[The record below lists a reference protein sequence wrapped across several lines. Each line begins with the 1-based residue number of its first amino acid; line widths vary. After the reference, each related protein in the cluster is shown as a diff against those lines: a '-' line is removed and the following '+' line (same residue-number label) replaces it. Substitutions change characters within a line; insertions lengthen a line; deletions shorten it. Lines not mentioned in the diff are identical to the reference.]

1 MRLDH
6 LNGSAPPKLAPEL
19 KFRNSIFFQQIT
31 FLTLFYVRQ
40 QYLHSMLQQQYFG
53 ADYQMR
59 FRRAILPIVI
69 RIITICRYILIRTD
83 PFRSWK
89 IGLSSFE
96 SKHFDIFWWIFGGSF
111 AYCFQSSSIFEF
123 WNETLVKYFYL
134 KKKLSLVTQKI
145 IWKKSNKKFVNLTY
159 QTFWQ

>member
-40 QYLHSMLQQQYFG
+40 QYLHSMLLQHYVC

-83 PFRSWK
+83 PFRTWK
-89 IGLSSFE
+89 IDLSSFE

-134 KKKLSLVTQKI
+134 KKKIIFSYSKDYLEKIKQK
-145 IWKKSNKKFVNLTY
+145 VR
-159 QTFWQ
+159 

>member
-40 QYLHSMLQQQYFG
+40 QYLHSMYVG

-59 FRRAILPIVI
+59 FRNAILPIVI
-69 RIITICRYILIRTD
+69 RIITICRSKLIRTD

-134 KKKLSLVTQKI
+134 KKKVIFSYSKDYLEI
-145 IWKKSNKKFVNLTY
+145 SNKKFVNLTY